1 MPERCQSDAGASFGL
16 PFARLTI
23 SVFAPMAL
31 RLSRGDNAPARPWMA
46 AWTVA
51 AADRVQQ
58 SARAMPISRRRV
70 TPSRRRR
77 SLQGGPNGPR
87 LRRRALPRGRQA
99 KELFCHWD
107 RQIAQL
113 RQRLDELEE
122 QNARLV
128 VALRD
133 AVDICD
139 AAMAPGRSSI
149 SSHIA
154 HVCHFISSRSVSL
167 RSQLRLRWRPLLFS
181 AALLSLTYRRRPKPS
196 VGWPF
201 EPVRDQS

>member
-31 RLSRGDNAPARPWMA
+31 RLSRGHNAPARPWMA

-70 TPSRRRR
+70 TPFRRRR
-77 SLQGGPNGPR
+77 SQQGGPNGPR
-87 LRRRALPRGRQA
+87 PRRRALLRGRQA
-99 KELFCHWD
+99 K
-107 RQIAQL
+107 
-113 RQRLDELEE
+113 ELEE

-133 AVDICD
+133 AVEICD
-139 AAMAPGRSSI
+139 AAMAPGRTPI

-154 HVCHFISSRSVSL
+154 HVYHFLSSQSVSL

-201 EPVRDQS
+201 EPVRDQG